1 MADFAG
7 LLKKAIEAQ
16 TNPTPQLRERVY
28 ARARET
34 VERKLAATAV
44 PQTVVH
50 EQLQALED
58 AIKSV
63 EAEYLTT
70 EHSLLSTISAQNSN
84 AAGLGDNTGRNAAN
98 QSPVN
103 RQPEM
108 QEEKYDPLRSSQSQ
122 INKNQSVTSR
132 QFDSQIASPNKQ
144 AAGAAQSIKPSQMP
158 DAKNVSS
165 LSQSNKVDQK
175 SYGSHQGTAPVKNI
189 PDAEP
194 VNMDSILEAEHQ
206 FARDQRSKEAQ
217 ATKVLASPSQGNDY
231 DIVSDIFVQAAKRTE
246 RKAARKKALIIAGVL
261 TVVALVVF
269 AVLFSAWHFLSSRDH
284 RNETPVPA
292 AATDSAEQTVE
303 KLTQRLMPDGSEVDV
318 GPAQGNTKTTEEG
331 TSTAAGTPAKAPDEQ
346 PGEAVFYQARTDD
359 KPEKVV
365 TGNVEWSL
373 VKEDANSDHAGELA
387 IRGTVTIPD
396 EKLSLR
402 MTLRRNTDA
411 SLPAAYLLEM
421 IFIVPDNFEGKAI
434 DNVHELTFKDSE
446 QSLGQQLAGTIEA
459 KIDDD
464 FFLFALSG
472 ANPFHDRNLQ
482 LMKQLNWIRVVIT
495 DKNKRVSELTF
506 SKGANG
512 EKIFRQVIDQWMSAS
527 KKPTLYDQNK
537 QNEQADTD
545 QPSEATGEGNTAPSE
560 QNNETSNAS
569 QSADGNETQS
579 TSDENPQTP
588 ASDANEQTP
597 AGDGQ
602 QQPDLSKE
610 DVE

>member
-7 LLKKAIEAQ
+7 LLKKTIEAQ

-44 PQTVVH
+44 PQKVVR

-63 EAEYLTT
+63 EAEYLRI
-70 EHSLLSTISAQNSN
+70 EHSLLSTISTQNSN
-84 AAGLGDNTGRNAAN
+84 AAGLGNNAGKNAAN
-98 QSPVN
+98 QPPAPPQS
-103 RQPEM
+103 
-108 QEEKYDPLRSSQSQ
+108 QEKKYDPLRSSQNQ
-122 INKNQSVTSR
+122 ITGNQSVTNRQPDSR
-132 QFDSQIASPNKQ
+132 IASPNKQ
-144 AAGAAQSIKPSQMP
+144 SAGAAQSIKTSQMS
-158 DAKNVSS
+158 DAKNASS

-175 SYGSHQGTAPVKNI
+175 SYGSRQATASIKKV

-194 VNMDSILEAEHQ
+194 VNMDDILEAERQ
-206 FARDQRSKEAQ
+206 FTRDQRSREAQ
-217 ATKVLASPSQGNDY
+217 AAKVLASQSQGNDY

-246 RKAARKKALIIAGVL
+246 RKAARKKALIIAGVS

-269 AVLFSAWHFLSSRDH
+269 AVLFSAWHFLSGRDH
-284 RNETPVPA
+284 RNETPVSA
-292 AATDSAEQTVE
+292 AATDSAEQTVA

-331 TSTAAGTPAKAPDEQ
+331 TSTAAGTQAKAPDEQ

-359 KPEKVV
+359 KPEKVE
-365 TGNVEWSL
+365 TGSVEWSL

-402 MTLRRNTDA
+402 LTLRRNTDS

-446 QSLGQQLAGTIEA
+446 QSPGQQLAGTIEA

-482 LMKQLNWIRVVIT
+482 LMKQLNWIRVVVT

-512 EKIFRQVIDQWMSAS
+512 EKVFQQVIDQWMSAS

-537 QNEQADTD
+537 QNEQTNTD
-545 QPSEATGEGNTAPSE
+545 QPSEATGGENTTPSE
-560 QNNETSNAS
+560 QNNEISNFSQSGDDNAS
-569 QSADGNETQS
+569 QPESG
-579 TSDENPQTP
+579 ENPQNPTG
-588 ASDANEQTP
+588 DANGQTS
-597 AGDGQ
+597 AGEGQ

>member
-7 LLKKAIEAQ
+7 LLKKTIEAQ

-44 PQTVVH
+44 PQKVVR

-63 EAEYLTT
+63 EAEYLRI
-70 EHSLLSTISAQNSN
+70 EHSLLSTISTQNSN
-84 AAGLGDNTGRNAAN
+84 AAGLGNNAGRNAAN
-98 QSPVN
+98 QSPVP
-103 RQPEM
+103 QKT
-108 QEEKYDPLRSSQSQ
+108 QEKKYDPLRSSQTQ
-122 INKNQSVTSR
+122 ITGNQSVTSR
-132 QFDSQIASPNKQ
+132 QPDSRIAPPNKQ
-144 AAGAAQSIKPSQMP
+144 SAGAVQSVKPSQMS
-158 DAKNVSS
+158 DAKNAPS
-165 LSQSNKVDQK
+165 LKQSNKVDPK
-175 SYGSHQGTAPVKNI
+175 SYGPHQRATSVKNI

-194 VNMDSILEAEHQ
+194 VNMDNILEAERQ
-206 FARDQRSKEAQ
+206 FARDQRSREAQ
-217 ATKVLASPSQGNDY
+217 ATRVLASQSQGNDY

-246 RKAARKKALIIAGVL
+246 RKAARKKALIIAGVS
-261 TVVALVVF
+261 TVVAIVVF
-269 AVLFSAWHFLSSRDH
+269 AVLFSAWHFLSGRDH
-284 RNETPVPA
+284 HNETPVPA
-292 AATDSAEQTVE
+292 ATTDNAEQTLV

-359 KPEKVV
+359 KPEKVE
-365 TGNVEWSL
+365 TGSVEWSL

-402 MTLRRNTDA
+402 LTLRRNTDS

-446 QSLGQQLAGTIEA
+446 QSPGQQLAGTIEA

-482 LMKQLNWIRVVIT
+482 LMKQLNWIRVVVT

-512 EKIFRQVIDQWMSAS
+512 EKVFQQVIDQWMSAS

-537 QNEQADTD
+537 QNEQTNTD
-545 QPSEATGEGNTAPSE
+545 QPSEATGGENTTPSE
-560 QNNETSNAS
+560 QNNETSNVSQSGDDNAS
-569 QSADGNETQS
+569 QPASG
-579 TSDENPQTP
+579 ENPQNPTG
-588 ASDANEQTP
+588 DANGQTP
-597 AGDGQ
+597 AGGGQ

>member
-7 LLKKAIEAQ
+7 LLKKTIEAQ

-44 PQTVVH
+44 PQKVVQ

-63 EAEYLTT
+63 EAEYLRI
-70 EHSLLSTISAQNSN
+70 EHSLLSTISTQNSN
-84 AAGLGDNTGRNAAN
+84 VAGLGNNAGRNTAN
-98 QSPVN
+98 ELPV
-103 RQPEM
+103 PPKP
-108 QEEKYDPLRSSQSQ
+108 QEKKYDPLTSSQTQ
-122 INKNQSVTSR
+122 IIGDQSATSR
-132 QFDSQIASPNKQ
+132 QSDSRIASPNKQ
-144 AAGAAQSIKPSQMP
+144 SSGATQSVKPSQMS
-158 DAKNVSS
+158 DAKKASS
-165 LSQSNKVDQK
+165 LTQSNKVDQK
-175 SYGSHQGTAPVKNI
+175 SYGPRQGTTSVKNI

-194 VNMDSILEAEHQ
+194 VNMDNILEAEHQ
-206 FARDQRSKEAQ
+206 FARDKRSREEQ
-217 ATKVLASPSQGNDY
+217 ATRVLASQSQGNDY

-246 RKAARKKALIIAGVL
+246 RKAARKKALIIAGVS

-292 AATDSAEQTVE
+292 AATDNAEQTIT

-318 GPAQGNTKTTEEG
+318 GPAQGNTKPTEEG

-359 KPEKVV
+359 KPEKVE
-365 TGNVEWSL
+365 TGSVEWSL

-402 MTLRRNTDA
+402 LTLRRNTDS

-446 QSLGQQLAGTIEA
+446 QSPGQQLAGTIEA

-512 EKIFRQVIDQWMSAS
+512 EKVFQQVIDQWMSAS

-537 QNEQADTD
+537 QNEQTNTD
-545 QPSEATGEGNTAPSE
+545 QPSEATGGENTTPSE

-569 QSADGNETQS
+569 QSADGNASQPAS
-579 TSDENPQTP
+579 GENPQNPTGNVN
-588 ASDANEQTP
+588 AQTP
-597 AGDGQ
+597 AAEGQ
-602 QQPDLSKE
+602 QQPDPSKE

>member
-7 LLKKAIEAQ
+7 LLKKTIEAQ

-44 PQTVVH
+44 PQKVVR

-63 EAEYLTT
+63 EAEYLRI
-70 EHSLLSTISAQNSN
+70 EHSLLSTISTQNSN
-84 AAGLGDNTGRNAAN
+84 AAGLGNNAGRNAAN
-98 QSPVN
+98 QPPVP
-103 RQPEM
+103 QKT
-108 QEEKYDPLRSSQSQ
+108 QEKKYDPLRSSQTQ
-122 INKNQSVTSR
+122 ITENQSVTSR
-132 QFDSQIASPNKQ
+132 QPDSRVAPPNKLS
-144 AAGAAQSIKPSQMP
+144 AGAVQSVKPSQMS
-158 DAKNVSS
+158 DAKNAPS
-165 LSQSNKVDQK
+165 LKQSNKVDQK
-175 SYGSHQGTAPVKNI
+175 SYGPHQRATSVKNI

-194 VNMDSILEAEHQ
+194 VNMDNILEAERQ
-206 FARDQRSKEAQ
+206 FARDQRSREAQ
-217 ATKVLASPSQGNDY
+217 ATRVLASQSQGNDY

-246 RKAARKKALIIAGVL
+246 RKAARKKALIIAGVS

-269 AVLFSAWHFLSSRDH
+269 AVLFSAWHFLSGRDH

-292 AATDSAEQTVE
+292 AATDNAEQTLV

-359 KPEKVV
+359 KPEKVE
-365 TGNVEWSL
+365 TGSVEWSL

-402 MTLRRNTDA
+402 LTLRRNTDS

-421 IFIVPDNFEGKAI
+421 IFIVPDNFEGKAV

-446 QSLGQQLAGTIEA
+446 QSPGQQLAGTIEA

-512 EKIFRQVIDQWMSAS
+512 EKVFQQVIDQWMSAS

-537 QNEQADTD
+537 QNEQTNTD
-545 QPSEATGEGNTAPSE
+545 QPSEATGGENTTPSE

-569 QSADGNETQS
+569 QSADGNASQPAS
-579 TSDENPQTP
+579 GENPQNPTGNVN
-588 ASDANEQTP
+588 AQTP
-597 AGDGQ
+597 AAEGQ
-602 QQPDLSKE
+602 QQPDPSKE

>member
-7 LLKKAIEAQ
+7 LLKKTIEAQ

-34 VERKLAATAV
+34 VERKLAATTV
-44 PQTVVH
+44 PQKVVQ

-63 EAEYLTT
+63 EAEYLRI
-70 EHSLLSTISAQNSN
+70 EHSLLSTISTQNSN
-84 AAGLGDNTGRNAAN
+84 VAGLGNNAGRNTAN
-98 QSPVN
+98 EPPV
-103 RQPEM
+103 PPKP
-108 QEEKYDPLRSSQSQ
+108 QEKKYDPLTSSQTR
-122 INKNQSVTSR
+122 IAGNQSVPSR
-132 QFDSQIASPNKQ
+132 QSDNRIASLNKQ
-144 AAGAAQSIKPSQMP
+144 STGAVQSVKPSQMS
-158 DAKNVSS
+158 DAKNASS
-165 LSQSNKVDQK
+165 LPLSNKVDQK
-175 SYGSHQGTAPVKNI
+175 SYGPRQGTASVKNI

-194 VNMDSILEAEHQ
+194 VNMDNILEAEHQ
-206 FARDQRSKEAQ
+206 FARDQRSREEQ
-217 ATKVLASPSQGNDY
+217 ATRVLASQSQGNDY

-246 RKAARKKALIIAGVL
+246 RKAARKKALIIAGVS

-292 AATDSAEQTVE
+292 AATDNAEQTIT

-318 GPAQGNTKTTEEG
+318 GPAQGNTKPTEEG

-359 KPEKVV
+359 KPEKVE
-365 TGNVEWSL
+365 TGSVEWSL

-402 MTLRRNTDA
+402 LTLRRNTDS

-446 QSLGQQLAGTIEA
+446 QSPGQQLAGTIEA

-482 LMKQLNWIRVVIT
+482 LMKQLNWMRVVIT

-512 EKIFRQVIDQWMSAS
+512 EKVFQQVIDQWMSAS

-537 QNEQADTD
+537 QNEQTNTD
-545 QPSEATGEGNTAPSE
+545 QPSEATGGENTTPSE

-569 QSADGNETQS
+569 QSADGNASQPAS
-579 TSDENPQTP
+579 GENPQNPTG
-588 ASDANEQTP
+588 DANGQTP
-597 AGDGQ
+597 AGEGQ

>member
-7 LLKKAIEAQ
+7 LLKKTIEAQ

-44 PQTVVH
+44 PQKVVR

-63 EAEYLTT
+63 EAEYLRV
-70 EHSLLSTISAQNSN
+70 EHSLLSTISTQNSN
-84 AAGLGDNTGRNAAN
+84 AAGLGNNAGRNAAN
-98 QSPVN
+98 QPPVPPQSP
-103 RQPEM
+103 EK
-108 QEEKYDPLRSSQSQ
+108 KYDPLKSSQTQ
-122 INKNQSVTSR
+122 ITGNQSVTSR
-132 QFDSQIASPNKQ
+132 QPDSRVAPLNKQ
-144 AAGAAQSIKPSQMP
+144 SAGAAQSAKPSQMS
-158 DAKNVSS
+158 DAKNASS
-165 LSQSNKVDQK
+165 LSLSNKVDQK
-175 SYGSHQGTAPVKNI
+175 SYGSRQVTASVKKV

-194 VNMDSILEAEHQ
+194 VNMDNILEAERQ
-206 FARDQRSKEAQ
+206 FARDQRSREAQ
-217 ATKVLASPSQGNDY
+217 ATRVLASQSQGNDY

-246 RKAARKKALIIAGVL
+246 RKAARKKALIIAGVS

-269 AVLFSAWHFLSSRDH
+269 AVLFSAWHFLSGRDH

-292 AATDSAEQTVE
+292 AATDGAEQTVI

-359 KPEKVV
+359 KPEKVE
-365 TGNVEWSL
+365 TGSVEWSL

-402 MTLRRNTDA
+402 LTLRRNTDS

-446 QSLGQQLAGTIEA
+446 QSPGQQLAGTIEA

-482 LMKQLNWIRVVIT
+482 LMKQLNWIRVVVT

-512 EKIFRQVIDQWMSAS
+512 EKVFQQVIDQWMSAS

-537 QNEQADTD
+537 QNEQTNTD
-545 QPSEATGEGNTAPSE
+545 QPGEATDGENTTPTG
-560 QNNETSNAS
+560 QNNETSNVSQSGDDNAS
-569 QSADGNETQS
+569 QPASG
-579 TSDENPQTP
+579 ENPQNP
-588 ASDANEQTP
+588 ASDANGQTP
-597 AGDGQ
+597 AGGGQ